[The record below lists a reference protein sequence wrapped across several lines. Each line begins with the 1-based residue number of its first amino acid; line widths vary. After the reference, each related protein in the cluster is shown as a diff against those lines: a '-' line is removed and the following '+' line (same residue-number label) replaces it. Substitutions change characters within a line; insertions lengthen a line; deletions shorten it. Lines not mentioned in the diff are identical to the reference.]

1 MTSRKFA
8 GTRWLLTQASPHT
21 SPACKSAENR
31 VKTQTKC
38 LFLKEGTLTEEISH
52 QLRASFQSNSFQ
64 RARHGRLIHVNDD
77 KNVFHQ
83 VPAAQFEL
91 SAHAQSDPARIDD
104 VTHTLFPTAEGSTS
118 FVLQTF
124 KMSVSSLQMLDFYYH
139 KGEKQKKTDYCS
151 LNFTCRKRKM

>member
-104 VTHTLFPTAEGSTS
+104 VTGAHFSPRQRAARALCCRLLKWAFHGCKCWIFLLPQRRKTKEDYLLFS
-118 FVLQTF
+118 
-124 KMSVSSLQMLDFYYH
+124 
-139 KGEKQKKTDYCS
+139 
-151 LNFTCRKRKM
+151 